1 MLLVETRECRLRYFS
16 VDDTQQVS
24 FTVTA
29 RSRHFT
35 QAFLCLH
42 RKHQVQNPGPVPSAV
57 LARRDTHK
65 EAPLGPH
72 VLLGFALK
80 HSQGHIPR
88 CPLSCQAS
96 ACFTVPAGV
105 PANQQ
110 EDKASHS
117 PFQAGLQ
124 QACCRI
130 SCLWASSAAHSGRFG
145 ILRMAW
151 ASACSSDCVSQR
163 SPMAKG

>member
-42 RKHQVQNPGPVPSAV
+42 RTHQVQNPGPVPSAV

-80 HSQGHIPR
+80 HSQGHIPC

-110 EDKASHS
+110 EDKATLSS
-117 PFQAGLQ
+117 LACSKPAAGL
-124 QACCRI
+124 AV
-130 SCLWASSAAHSGRFG
+130 SGPAQLPTVEDLG
-145 ILRMAW
+145 
-151 ASACSSDCVSQR
+151 S
-163 SPMAKG
+163 